1 MSLWDPGYESDD
13 NRLRGLSYAQTDVF
27 LLCYD
32 VSQKLSLERVK
43 SYWVSDLR
51 NFQPSTPII
60 LVALKTDL
68 RKETA
73 GCVSCE
79 EGRAMAE
86 DVSAVLYREVSSL
99 ENDGIIGLFSDAK
112 EAVVQFNPD
121 RE

>member
-32 VSQKLSLERVK
+32 VSQKRSLERVK
-43 SYWVSDLR
+43 SFWVSDLR
-51 NFQPSTPII
+51 NFQPTTPII

-68 RKETA
+68 RDVTV
-73 GCVSCE
+73 GCISFE

-86 DVSAVLYREVSSL
+86 EVSAVLYREVSSL

-112 EAVVQFNPD
+112 DTAVHFNPG